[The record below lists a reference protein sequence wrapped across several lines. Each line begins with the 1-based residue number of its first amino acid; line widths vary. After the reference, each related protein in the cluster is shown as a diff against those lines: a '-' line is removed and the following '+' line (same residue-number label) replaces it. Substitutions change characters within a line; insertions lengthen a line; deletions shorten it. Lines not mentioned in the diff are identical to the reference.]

1 MMALTPLCALLLAG
15 LTSSLLVTCWTSGF
29 ARTRRSELLLAAL
42 VAPLASLPFVW
53 LTAPACLDPAAV
65 WTACAASLHSSPQ
78 TSGAIQ
84 IIHPPASVGAI
95 VLFGVLLV
103 VSGAVMHVAL
113 RSATL
118 GRRIELMS
126 LPADGRLQTRI
137 AQVSHHFALRAPRLL
152 ILTASEP
159 VAFTYGI
166 WRPTIVLSTWM
177 VEELDADELDAVL
190 AHELSHVARRDYLL
204 MLLATTLRNAFFYL
218 PPSQIAHQQLCR
230 EKERACDDLAIARCA
245 QPLALASAL
254 TKVWQSAASAR
265 AMPSIVQA
273 LAGQGDMIEDRLIR
287 LLAADDAAQSLPV
300 SPNSPLAPHHVARF
314 SPSALSAV
322 ILANS
327 ALFALVLGAM
337 GCLRG
342 I

>member
-53 LTAPACLDPAAV
+53 LTAPACLGPAV
-65 WTACAASLHSSPQ
+65 WTACVASPHAPPQ
-78 TSGAIQ
+78 TSVAIQ
-84 IIHPPASVGAI
+84 LAHPPAPVGAI
-95 VLFGVLLV
+95 VLFTVLLV
-103 VSGAVMHVAL
+103 VSGAVTHVAL

-126 LPADGRLQTRI
+126 RPADERLQMRI
-137 AQVSHHFALRAPRLL
+137 AQMSHHFALAAPRLL
-152 ILTASEP
+152 VLTAAEP
-159 VAFTYGI
+159 IAFTYGV

-190 AHELSHVARRDYLL
+190 AHELGHVTRRDYLL

-265 AMPSIVQA
+265 AIPSAVQA
-273 LAGQGDMIEDRLIR
+273 LVGQGDMIEDRLMR
-287 LLAADDAAQSLPV
+287 LLAADDASQAIGI
-300 SPNSPLAPHHVARF
+300 SPNRPVAPRRVARF
-314 SPSALSAV
+314 SPAALSAV
-322 ILANS
+322 VLANS
-327 ALFALVLGAM
+327 ALFALVLGVM